1 MVNLYPKSG
10 ATLKKCVRVLT
21 VIGYLVSDLFG
32 IFVGLVVWSLLRLYN
47 VDYVVSVLA
56 TMGAALIGAAPFV
69 FVVWFN
75 GLVHWTISDA
85 AEDAKALREQ
95 QGV

>member
-21 VIGYLVSDLFG
+21 VIGYFVSDLFG
-32 IFVGLVVWSLLRLYN
+32 VFVGLVTWWLLRLYN
-47 VDYVVSVLA
+47 VDYVVCVLA
-56 TMGAALIGAAPFV
+56 TMGAALLGATPLV
-69 FVVWFN
+69 LLVWFN

-85 AEDAKALREQ
+85 AEDTKALREQ

>member
-21 VIGYLVSDLFG
+21 VIGYFVSDLFG
-32 IFVGLVVWSLLRLYN
+32 VFVGLVTWWLLRLYN
-47 VDYVVSVLA
+47 VDYVVCVFA
-56 TMGAALIGAAPFV
+56 TMGAALLGATPLV
-69 FVVWFN
+69 LLVWFN

-95 QGV
+95 RGV